1 MPIQQNLNVAPYYDD
16 FDRNKNYYATLFKPG
31 YALQARELTALQS
44 TISDQIEQLA
54 GKFLSPGDVVTPGE
68 YAFAKPVAYV
78 KIRSTTGNITDYVG
92 STLTGGTSGVTAKV
106 MSVVEATE
114 DDAITFFVS
123 YNSAGTNN
131 TSVTFQE
138 GETLNS
144 DAENTPTAVVGVSGI
159 DKPVN

>member
-44 TISDQIEQLA
+44 TISYQIEQLA

-92 STLTGGTSGVTAKV
+92 STLTGGTSCVTAKV
-106 MSVVEATE
+106 MSVV
-114 DDAITFFVS
+114 
-123 YNSAGTNN
+123 
-131 TSVTFQE
+131 
-138 GETLNS
+138 
-144 DAENTPTAVVGVSGI
+144 
-159 DKPVN
+159 